1 MNRSLMFIAAG
12 ALVLGAATGCVDR
25 TAQEQGKRTA
35 KILNDPVRPVTVAE
49 PKTTTLYET
58 LEVTGDV
65 TAGQDT
71 NVAAKQSG
79 RITAVFV
86 KDGDTVTAG
95 QLIATQ
101 DATSAQAQLSQA
113 QAQVGTALA
122 AANQA
127 LAQRRSAESG
137 LQQAIRNAR
146 SKPGQSTAQVRQ
158 AEATL
163 RSARAQLQKA
173 LAGARPEERRQAEA
187 NVASAKANLETA
199 EKELQRVET
208 LVREGAIAGN
218 RLDQQRATTA
228 AARTQYQNAV
238 EALNLI
244 QNGTRSEDIEVA
256 RAAVRQAEEG
266 VASARSNKELDPLL
280 QDAVETARA
289 QIQATLAQYESAQAQ
304 VRAAQAQVSIAQEA
318 IADTQIKAP
327 FSGKIAGRPE
337 QAGTIAG
344 PQTTIARIIGGSG
357 VYFTGQLPSTEVSR
371 VRAGMPVT
379 VTVDGLSGKTYQ
391 GTVAAVSALG
401 QSVGRLFD
409 IRIQLNAT
417 DAALR
422 PGMFARGVITVRT
435 VSNAMT
441 LPRTAIVER
450 DGEKYVFVMDGDAAK
465 KVTVTTGLEKGTEV
479 QVIGI
484 PTGSRVVVAGQHSLI
499 EGAKIK
505 EEKAPAE
512 GAGQTGGTESRP

>member
-1 MNRSLMFIAAG
+1 MFLAAG
-12 ALVLGAATGCVDR
+12 ALVMGAATGCVDR
-25 TAQEQGKRTA
+25 AAQEQGKRTA
-35 KILNDPVRPVTVAE
+35 QVLNDPVRPVKTAT
-49 PKTTTLYET
+49 PKTTTLTET

-65 TAGQDT
+65 TAGEDT
-71 NVAAKQSG
+71 SVAAKQSG
-79 RITAVFV
+79 RLTAVFV
-86 KDGDTVTAG
+86 KDGDTVSTG

-101 DATSAQAQLSQA
+101 DATQAQAQLNQA

-127 LAQRRSAESG
+127 LAQRRQAESG

-146 SKPGQSTAQVRQ
+146 SKPGQSTAAVRQ
-158 AEATL
+158 AEASL

-187 NVASAKANLETA
+187 NVASAKANLDTA

-266 VASARSNKELDPLL
+266 VASARSAKELDPLL

-289 QIQATLAQYESAQAQ
+289 QVQAAIAQYESAQAQ
-304 VRAAQAQVSIAQEA
+304 VRSAQAQVA
-318 IADTQIKAP
+318 IARETITDTQIRAP
-327 FSGKIAGRPE
+327 FSGKVAGRPV
-337 QAGTIAG
+337 QVGTIAG

-357 VYFTGQLPSTEVSR
+357 IYFTGQLPSTEVSR
-371 VRAGMPVT
+371 VRQGMPVQ
-379 VTVDGLSGKTYQ
+379 VTVDALPGKQYS

-401 QSVGRLFD
+401 QSIGRLFD
-409 IRIQLNAT
+409 VRIQLNAT

-435 VSNAMT
+435 IPNAT
-441 LPRTAIVER
+441 VLPRTAIVER
-450 DGEKYVFVMDGDAAK
+450 DGGKFVFLMDGDQAK
-465 KVTVTTGLEKGTEV
+465 RVPVTTGLEKGTEV
-479 QVIGI
+479 QVTGI
-484 PTGSRVVVAGQHSLI
+484 PEGSKVIVAGQQSLI
-499 EGAKIK
+499 EGAKIR
-505 EEKAPAE
+505 EDKAPE
-512 GAGQTGGTESRP
+512 NGAGEKGGTESRP

>member
-1 MNRSLMFIAAG
+1 MNRPLMFLAAG
-12 ALVLGAATGCVDR
+12 ALVMGAATGCVDR

-35 KILNDPVRPVTVAE
+35 KVLNDPVRPVTTAA
-49 PKTTTLYET
+49 PKTTTLAENI
-58 LEVTGDV
+58 EVTGDV

-71 NVAAKQSG
+71 NVAAKTPG
-79 RITAVFV
+79 RILAVFV
-86 KDGDTVTAG
+86 KDGDTVTEG
-95 QLIATQ
+95 QLIATL
-101 DATSAQAQLSQA
+101 DPTSAQAQLNQA
-113 QAQVGTALA
+113 QAQVSSALA

-127 LAQRRSAESG
+127 LAQRRQAQST

-146 SKPGQSTAQVRQ
+146 AKPDQSTAQVRQ
-158 AEATL
+158 AEAAL

-187 NVASAKANLETA
+187 NVASAKTNLDSA

-228 AARTQYQNAV
+228 NARTQYQNAV

-244 QNGTRSEDIEVA
+244 QNGTRAEDIEVS
-256 RAAVRQAEEG
+256 RSAVRQAEETL
-266 VASARSNKELDPLL
+266 ASARSAKELDPLL

-289 QIQATLAQYESAQAQ
+289 QIQATVAQYESAQAQ
-304 VRAAQAQVSIAQEA
+304 LQSARAQIAIAQEA
-318 IADTQIKAP
+318 ISDNQIKAP
-327 FSGKIAGRPE
+327 FAGKVAGRPV

-344 PQTTIARIIGGSG
+344 NQTTIARIIGGSG

-371 VRAGMPVT
+371 VKPGMPVQ
-379 VTVDGLSGKTYQ
+379 VTVDGLAGKTFS

-409 IRIQLNAT
+409 VRIQLLAT
-417 DAALR
+417 DASLR

-435 VSNAMT
+435 IPNAVV
-441 LPRTAIVER
+441 LPRSAIIER
-450 DGEKYVFVMDGDAAK
+450 DGEKFVFVSDGGKAK
-465 KVTVTTGLEKGTEV
+465 KVVVTTGLEKGQEI
-479 QVIGI
+479 QVIGL
-484 PTGSRVVVAGQHSLI
+484 PSDSKVVVAGQQTLI
-499 EGAKIK
+499 ENAQIK
-505 EEKAPAE
+505 EDKAPD
-512 GAGQTGGTESRP
+512 AGDKESGGTESRP

>member
-1 MNRSLMFIAAG
+1 MNRSLMFLAAG
-12 ALVLGAATGCVDR
+12 ALVMGAASGCVDR

-35 KILNDPVRPVTVAE
+35 QVLNDPVRPVTTAE
-49 PKTTTLYET
+49 PKSVTLAET

-65 TAGQDT
+65 TAGEDT

-79 RITAVFV
+79 RITAIFV

-101 DATSAQAQLSQA
+101 DATSAQAQLNQA
-113 QAQVGTALA
+113 QAQVSTALA

-127 LAQRRSAESG
+127 LAQRRQAESG

-146 SKPGQSTAQVRQ
+146 SKPGQSTAAVRQ

-163 RSARAQLQKA
+163 RSSRAQLQKA

-187 NVASAKANLETA
+187 NVASAKTNLESA

-228 AARTQYQNAV
+228 NARTQYQNAV

-244 QNGTRSEDIEVA
+244 QNGTRSEDIEVS

-266 VASARSNKELDPLL
+266 VASARSAKELDPLL

-289 QIQATLAQYESAQAQ
+289 QIQATVAQFESAQAQ
-304 VRAAQAQVSIAQEA
+304 LQAARATVSLAQEA
-318 IADTQIKAP
+318 ISDTQIKAP
-327 FSGKIAGRPE
+327 FSGKVAGRPV

-344 PQTTIARIIGGSG
+344 PQTTIVRIIGGTG

-371 VRAGMPVT
+371 VRQGMPVQ
-379 VTVDGLSGKTYQ
+379 VTVDGLGGKQYS

-409 IRIQLNAT
+409 VRIQLAAV

-435 VSNAMT
+435 IPNATT

-450 DGEKYVFVMDGDAAK
+450 EGEKFVFVMDGDKAK
-465 KVTVTTGLEKGTEV
+465 KVTVTTGLEKGQEI
-479 QVIGI
+479 QVMGL
-484 PTGSRVVVAGQHSLI
+484 PAGSKVVVAGQQTLI

-505 EEKAPAE
+505 EDKAPGE
-512 GAGQTGGTESRP
+512 GAGEKGGTESRP